1 MFQNSFQNG
10 NYFELY
16 DPKSNFFSDSVSQDK
31 QKNLFKIVNISNL
44 ANTKI
49 FDK

>member
-16 DPKSNFFSDSVSQDK
+16 DPKISQDK